1 MPSLSSGGA
10 VAGSIQNVPRTQ
22 ESPTRG
28 KITSSSSSL
37 ETKRTPLRS
46 KSTLASPR
54 KRRQNKSQ
62 EIPDVAQG
70 DYQEQSIE
78 ERVVD
83 PDTQDRAKVE
93 GAGKQTIEEPSAEH
107 FGGGAVVPESESHA
121 QEVAAERRES
131 EERRRSSSLF
141 SDTGDPRRVSDSSTF
156 SIPAAPPLRKSK
168 SSSSPGADSHY
179 SRRSSSLF
187 NELYGLPR
195 LSDLG
200 AQPDDPARKSSSIGS
215 ASLFSHGSRPSHG
228 NESDRRSSSLFS
240 GQGYQSDRRSS
251 SLFSVQMSGDEG
263 GEGRGAVP
271 EPALAKTSAL
281 SSQTIERSPATPAS
295 IDDAQNVTVVPA
307 REKRKQE
314 FSPGTSPP
322 YTRPKRSTSSSSS
335 LKQSE
340 TLFATPSAPA
350 PAAGRTSSE
359 GKTSSSSLAQSASL
373 FTSPEQPAVQESSK
387 SKSTDSSLAAEIM
400 LRKTQV
406 PTEGSE
412 GKLITF
418 SASEYIAGPEV
429 FVQGF

>member
-1 MPSLSSGGA
+1 M
-10 VAGSIQNVPRTQ
+10 
-22 ESPTRG
+22 
-28 KITSSSSSL
+28 
-37 ETKRTPLRS
+37 
-46 KSTLASPR
+46 
-54 KRRQNKSQ
+54 
-62 EIPDVAQG
+62 
-70 DYQEQSIE
+70 
-78 ERVVD
+78 
-83 PDTQDRAKVE
+83 KVE
-93 GAGKQTIEEPSAEH
+93 TTGKQQTIEDPPAEH
-107 FGGGAVVPESESHA
+107 FGGIAVPESESQA
-121 QEVAAERRES
+121 QEAEKRES

-156 SIPAAPPLRKSK
+156 SIPAAPPLRKSRF
-168 SSSSPGADSHY
+168 SNSPGTDSQH
-179 SRRSSSLF
+179 SRRSSSLYR
-187 NELYGLPR
+187 EYYGLPR

-228 NESDRRSSSLFS
+228 YQSDRRSSSLFS

-281 SSQTIERSPATPAS
+281 SSQPIERSPATPAS

-314 FSPGTSPP
+314 FSPGMSPP
-322 YTRPKRSTSSSSS
+322 HTRPKRSTSSSSS
-335 LKQSE
+335 LRQSE
-340 TLFATPSAPA
+340 PLFATPSAPA

-373 FTSPEQPAVQESSK
+373 FTSPEQPAAHESSK

-400 LRKTQV
+400 LRKTLV
-406 PTEGSE
+406 PREGSE
-412 GKLITF
+412 GKLVTF
-418 SASEYIAGPEV
+418 AVCNRSEYIKCMNCNNTTVIG
-429 FVQGF
+429 